1 MTGEDI
7 IRNKVA
13 ESGLIT
19 LDLED
24 FLPQEEATGLDIAG
38 FLWEGLIIKEKDF
51 REKTAAY
58 PWEQLTDKHVA
69 VYCSTDAIIPQWAWM
84 LITQYLSGTAKSLL
98 FGAPEQLWN
107 ILLADNLRQKINP
120 EEFRDTRVII
130 KGCSSEKV
138 TPQAYMQIVSL
149 LKPVARSIM
158 YGEACST
165 VPIYK
170 KPKA

>member
-1 MTGEDI
+1 MTGEDL

-24 FLPQEEATGLDIAG
+24 FLPVEEVTGLDIAD

-58 PWEQLTDKHVA
+58 DWQQLAGKHVA
-69 VYCSTDAIIPQWAWM
+69 VYCSADAIIPQWSWM
-84 LITQYLSGTAKSLL
+84 LVTQYISGIAKSHL
-98 FGAPEQLWN
+98 FGTPEQLWN
-107 ILLADNLRQKINP
+107 ILLADSLRQKIKP
-120 EEFRDTRVII
+120 EEFLDARVII

-138 TPQAYMQIVSL
+138 TPQAYMHIVSL
-149 LKPVARSIM
+149 LKPVTRSIM